1 MPAINNSRTS
11 QTPQLLEPEV
21 GRGGGVVELL
31 LLLERVADEAG
42 SRTSGLGTS
51 VAAVSVM
58 TGACFSSVTI
68 IHSLEDN

>member
-1 MPAINNSRTS
+1 MPAINNSRTN
-11 QTPQLLEPEV
+11 QTPQLLDPEA
-21 GRGGGVVELL
+21 GRGVVE

-58 TGACFSSVTI
+58 TGACFSSVTV